1 MYLENV
7 LFKGRHQPIIPPS
20 FLRHAHETPA
30 RSLAGSHG
38 RRICDSAFV
47 LQKGDVTV
55 RIAHSSQD
63 LHLAEGLVKERYAW
77 RGYQLPTPHVHH
89 PLRKTFLASSGT
101 QLLGTLSILLDS
113 KTGLVADA
121 LFKQELDRHR
131 KLGHR
136 VCELGKL
143 AIAQDGNSREVATA
157 LFNMAYLYGRT
168 IHRVSD
174 TFIEV
179 NPRHVSFYRRLL
191 GFDVA
196 AKGRH
201 CPRVNAP
208 AILMH
213 LDVAHADRQISQL
226 TSRGSSG
233 QAMDSRSPYA
243 SFLTEQQ
250 ETSLIE
256 GSLVPTGTEAGS
268 QFAFA

>member
-7 LFKGRHQPIIPPS
+7 LFKGRYQPIVPPF

-30 RSLAGSHG
+30 RSLAGFHG
-38 RRICDSAFV
+38 RQICDSAFV

-55 RIAHSSQD
+55 RIAHTSHD

-101 QLLGTLSILLDS
+101 RLLGTLSILLDS

-121 LFKQELDRHR
+121 LFKPELDRYR

-143 AIAQDGNSREVATA
+143 AISQAGNSREVAAA

-191 GFDVA
+191 GFDVV

-226 TSRGSSG
+226 ATSGGSAQTTG
-233 QAMDSRSPYA
+233 LRSPYS
-243 SFLTEQQ
+243 SFLTKQQ
-250 ETSLIE
+250 EESLIKA
-256 GSLVPTGTEAGS
+256 SLEPTEAEAGS
-268 QFAFA
+268 QVAFA

>member
-7 LFKGRHQPIIPPS
+7 LFNGGHQPLIPLSSP
-20 FLRHAHETPA
+20 RHAHEAPA
-30 RSLAGSHG
+30 RPLAKSHG

-47 LQKGDVTV
+47 LRKGDVTV
-55 RIAHSSQD
+55 RIAHDSRDHQ
-63 LHLAEGLVKERYAW
+63 LAEALVRERYAW
-77 RGYQLPTPHVHH
+77 RGYHLTPHVHH
-89 PLRKTFLASSGT
+89 PQRKTFLAYSGDRF
-101 QLLGTLSILLDS
+101 LGTLSILLDS
-113 KTGLVADA
+113 NTGLVADG
-121 LFKQELDRHR
+121 LFKPELDRYR

-143 AIAQDGNSREVATA
+143 AISQAGNSSEVATA

-168 IHRVSD
+168 IHHVSD

-191 GFDVA
+191 GFDVV
-196 AKGRH
+196 AKRRH

-226 TSRGSSG
+226 ATSGYSAQTTG
-233 QAMDSRSPYA
+233 SRSPYS
-243 SFLTEQQ
+243 SFLTKQQ
-250 ETSLIE
+250 EESLIKA
-256 GSLVPTGTEAGS
+256 SLEPTAAEFGS
-268 QFAFA
+268 QVAFG

>member
-1 MYLENV
+1 MCLENV
-7 LFKGRHQPIIPPS
+7 LFKGHHQPLLPLSFPP
-20 FLRHAHETPA
+20 RAHQTPA
-30 RSLAGSHG
+30 MQPAGSHG
-38 RRICDSAFV
+38 SRVCDSAFV

-55 RIAHSSQD
+55 RIAHTSHD
-63 LHLAEGLVKERYAW
+63 HHLAEALVKERYTW
-77 RGYQLPTPHVHH
+77 RGYQLTPHVHH
-89 PLRKTFLASSGT
+89 PQRKTFLASSGD

-113 KTGLVADA
+113 NTGLVADG
-121 LFKQELDRHR
+121 LFKPELDRYR

-143 AIAQDGNSREVATA
+143 AISRAGNSHGVATA

-168 IHRVSD
+168 VHHVSD

-191 GFDVA
+191 GFDVI
-196 AKGRH
+196 AKRRH

-226 TSRGSSG
+226 ATSGCSDKKTW
-233 QAMDSRSPYA
+233 ARSPYS
-243 SFLTEQQ
+243 SFLTREQ
-250 ETSLIE
+250 EESLIE
-256 GSLVPTGTEAGS
+256 ASLEPTEAEAGI

>member
-7 LFKGRHQPIIPPS
+7 LLKGQYQLMVPLS
-20 FLRHAHETPA
+20 FQRHAHEAPA
-30 RSLAGSHG
+30 RSSVGPHG
-38 RRICDSAFV
+38 RRVCDSAFV
-47 LQKGDVTV
+47 LQKGD
-55 RIAHSSQD
+55 IAVHIADSNHD

-77 RGYQLPTPHVHH
+77 RGYQVPTPHLHH
-89 PLRKTFLASSGT
+89 PQRKTFLASNGGRI
-101 QLLGTLSILLDS
+101 LGTLSILLDS

-121 LFKQELDRHR
+121 LFKLELDRYR
-131 KLGHR
+131 KAGRR

-143 AIAQDGNSREVATA
+143 AVARAGSSSEVATA

-168 IHRVSD
+168 IHHVSD

-191 GFDVA
+191 GFDVV

-226 TSRGSSG
+226 ATSGCTG
-233 QAMDSRSPYA
+233 SRSPYS
-243 SFLTEQQ
+243 SFVTEQQ
-250 ETSLIE
+250 EESFIEASLE
-256 GSLVPTGTEAGS
+256 PTEAEAES
-268 QFAFA
+268 WVAFA

>member
-1 MYLENV
+1 MNLENV
-7 LFKGRHQPIIPPS
+7 LFKGRYQPIVPPF
-20 FLRHAHETPA
+20 FLRHAHETSA
-30 RSLAGSHG
+30 SSLTGSDG
-38 RRICDSAFV
+38 RQICDSAFV

-55 RIAHSSQD
+55 RIAHSSHD

-77 RGYQLPTPHVHH
+77 RGYQLPTAHVHH
-89 PLRKTFLASSGT
+89 PLRKTFLALSGNR
-101 QLLGTLSILLDS
+101 LLGTLSILLDS

-131 KLGHR
+131 RPGRR

-143 AIAQDGNSREVATA
+143 AISQAGNSREVATA

-168 IHRVSD
+168 VHRVSD

-179 NPRHVSFYRRLL
+179 NPRHVSFYRHLL

-213 LDVAHADRQISQL
+213 LDVAHADRQISL
-226 TSRGSSG
+226 LATSGCSAQTMG
-233 QAMDSRSPYA
+233 SRSPYS
-243 SFLTEQQ
+243 SFLTE
-250 ETSLIE
+250 
-256 GSLVPTGTEAGS
+256 
-268 QFAFA
+268 